1 MELIVSYEKIL
12 FFITIVILLFL
23 LPIGILIRGIICKGR
38 RCIII
43 GSVWLFVSLA
53 LVAVFVDLCSTSRE
67 KILDAGMVPDG
78 REYVLM
84 QLWNGEPYRINLYV
98 RNMEGKWVF
107 YYVEHESWPWLSG
120 GHIEFTNN
128 MARVFKGSELYLDV
142 ELDFSSDGDKC
153 YSSSFTAD
161 DLFQHLRKE

>member
-12 FFITIVILLFL
+12 FFITILILLFL
-23 LPIGILIRGIICKGR
+23 LPIGVFIWGIICKAS

-67 KILDAGMVPDG
+67 KILDAGMAPDG

-98 RNMEGKWVF
+98 RNMEGK
-107 YYVEHESWPWLSG
+107 
-120 GHIEFTNN
+120 
-128 MARVFKGSELYLDV
+128 
-142 ELDFSSDGDKC
+142 
-153 YSSSFTAD
+153 
-161 DLFQHLRKE
+161 